1 MIVTFVCVGNTCR
14 SPLLKH
20 LFERYALSCGFQCE
34 VKSAGL
40 LISDGKI
47 SPMTKKILLEH
58 GIEVEN
64 QNTTVFDDSL
74 AQDSDLIVAVTK
86 DIADFI
92 CSKGYENKVYAL
104 SHPLLIGEDMP
115 DPYGAGQEAYEDIYG
130 QALTA
135 MPKIMTLARMLK

>member
-1 MIVTFVCVGNTCR
+1 MLITFVCVGNTCR

-20 LFERYALSCGFQCE
+20 LFERQALSCGFQCQ

-40 LISDGKI
+40 SVSDGKI

-58 GIEVEN
+58 LIDVEDE
-64 QNTTVFDDSL
+64 NTTVLDDSL
-74 AQDSDLIVAVTK
+74 ATESDLIVAVSK

-92 CSKGYENKVYAL
+92 SSKGYESKVYAL

-115 DPYGAGQEAYEDIYG
+115 DPYGAGQEAYEDIYR
-130 QALTA
+130 QALNA
-135 MPKIMTLARMLK
+135 IPKIMALARMLK

>member
-1 MIVTFVCVGNTCR
+1 MTVTFVCVGNTCR

-64 QNTTVFDDSL
+64 QNTIVFDKDL
-74 AQDSDLIVAVTK
+74 AESSDMIVAVTK
-86 DIADFI
+86 DIADYI
-92 CSKGYENKVYAL
+92 SQKGYHNKVYSL
-104 SHPLLIGEDMP
+104 SSPLINGEDML
-115 DPYGAGQEAYEDIYG
+115 DPYGAGQEEYERIYR

-135 MPKIMTLARMLK
+135 VPKILMLAKLVK